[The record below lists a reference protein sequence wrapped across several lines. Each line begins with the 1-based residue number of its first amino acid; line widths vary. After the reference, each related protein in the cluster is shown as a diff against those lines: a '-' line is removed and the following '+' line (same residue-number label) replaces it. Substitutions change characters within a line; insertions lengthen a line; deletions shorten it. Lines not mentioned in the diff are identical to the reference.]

1 MICTPTNRPH
11 CCIRHCKSPSTA
23 GGGPLH
29 RLSEAECQ
37 MFLEK
42 RLGRTPVAPPRPP
55 MKSSSTLRRCLNPTR
70 DSEDD
75 GATTAPRH
83 WSSQRPHSVSFRSL
97 ENSLLRSRIYDK
109 SRSEVTYFAQCFEV
123 LERIGLGS
131 FGEVFKVRSWED
143 GSLYAVKRCREPFRG
158 ERDRERKL
166 EEVAKHE
173 RLEPHPNCVRFLRA
187 WEEKQHLYIQTELCA
202 MNLQQYCEEECG
214 GRLSE
219 CEVWAVA
226 VDLLL
231 GLQHLHRRGLVHLD
245 VKPANVFLSMTPP
258 PRRYKLGDFGLVVD
272 LQRGD
277 HADAQEGDP
286 RYLAPELLQG
296 HFSKVADIFSAGMTL
311 LEVACNLQ
319 LPTRGEGWQHLRQ
332 GFLPDD
338 FIAGLSEDLVS
349 SIRAMLEPDPSRRA
363 SVDELLAR
371 PEMRRAAR
379 QRRLH
384 LASQAT
390 WCHLLTAV
398 QAVWS
403 VLAGVCHKTMA
414 RLGHLAAFA
423 VFWPLSSSSPV
434 TPPMSSSSRVSV
446 SASDGDGDGDSAS
459 GSRRDSSP
467 DWDRSLSLSDD
478 AFMPLTTG
486 DPMPS
491 ASKSMYSAS
500 PVTRPRAQVATTST
514 PRNRSPEP
522 PNGSAHNLCV
532 AEATVAV
539 QASPNISL
547 ILQPACANEEEE
559 DKGGRRRS
567 KGRSPGGSVLRRVLH
582 FGSGLSSASVR
593 ASRER
598 NWLDSSGDDAVS
610 NAHDGNGAHTD
621 DNDEEEMMLR
631 SFKPCSLIDA
641 LNEEDTANA
650 D

>member
-1 MICTPTNRPH
+1 MEDSGKKTPLPVPTFF
-11 CCIRHCKSPSTA
+11 A
-23 GGGPLH
+23 
-29 RLSEAECQ
+29 EAERR

-55 MKSSSTLRRCLNPTR
+55 TKSSSTLRRCLNKTG
-70 DSEDD
+70 DSEDG
-75 GATTAPRH
+75 GATTVPRH
-83 WSSQRPHSVSFRSL
+83 WSSQRPHSVSFHSL

-143 GSLYAVKRCREPFRG
+143 SRMYAVKRCREPFRG

-173 RLEPHPNCVRFLRA
+173 RLEPHPNCVRFVRA

-202 MNLQQYCEEECG
+202 MNLQQYCEEVCG

-231 GLQHLHRRGLVHLD
+231 GLQHLHRGGLVHLD
-245 VKPANVFLSMTPP
+245 VKPANVFLSTTPP

-277 HADAQEGDP
+277 HAEAQEGDP

-319 LPTRGEGWQHLRQ
+319 LPTGGEGWQHLRQ

-349 SIRAMLEPDPSRRA
+349 SIRAMLEPDPGRRA
-363 SVDELLAR
+363 SVEELLAR

-390 WCHLLTAV
+390 WCHLFTAV

-403 VLAGVCHKTMA
+403 VLAGVCNKIMA
-414 RLGHLAAFA
+414 CLGHLAAFA
-423 VFWPLSSSSPV
+423 VPWPLSSSSPV
-434 TPPMSSSSRVSV
+434 TPPMSSSSRVSA
-446 SASDGDGDGDSAS
+446 SASDGDGDGDNSS
-459 GSRRDSSP
+459 GSRRDLSP

-478 AFMPLTTG
+478 AFMPLPTG

-491 ASKSMYSAS
+491 ASKSLYSAS
-500 PVTRPRAQVATTST
+500 PVTRPRTQVATTST

-522 PNGSAHNLCV
+522 LNRSARSLSA
-532 AEATVAV
+532 AEATVAA

-547 ILQPACANEEEE
+547 ILQPACANEEE

-582 FGSGLSSASVR
+582 FGSGLSSASAR

-598 NWLDSSGDDAVS
+598 DWLDSSGADAVS
-610 NAHDGNGAHTD
+610 NAHDGNGDHTD

-641 LNEEDTANA
+641 LNEVDTANA